1 MYSCTNNRRVSIII
15 LPKAKFQNC
24 DLKLSRSPR
33 DKSKNSE
40 DSNHLFHSRESK
52 DRFKNATFLQIVEN
66 GYRWDD
72 SAANSIEQVTSRD
85 NGITYCRPKDT
96 IGGSVAVTGKLFSVV
111 VESANFA
118 VTVEIRGVDTRVAVV
133 VVVWSA
139 SWNQLT
145 KLLSGI
151 LY

>member
-1 MYSCTNNRRVSIII
+1 MNLKENLILGVKRSRNDLQRKLIYSKYLTFTTSRKQLEIIRILHRTFYFLHKRFRCRIFIDKNSEMYSCTNNRRVSIII

-66 GYRWDD
+66 GYR
-72 SAANSIEQVTSRD
+72 
-85 NGITYCRPKDT
+85 
-96 IGGSVAVTGKLFSVV
+96 
-111 VESANFA
+111 
-118 VTVEIRGVDTRVAVV
+118 
-133 VVVWSA
+133 
-139 SWNQLT
+139 
-145 KLLSGI
+145 
-151 LY
+151 